1 MLKANDRHQWF
12 DGNAWVVPA
21 YHRRG
26 SFPTTQNLP
35 DSQFHCGGSAPG
47 WLASR
52 GGTDRRVY
60 LSFWAGAPQANA
72 GGCCTLHPATTVHE
86 GWAKAF
92 VMNAMVETS
101 APTTAPP
108 ATAAPTTLTTTTTHT
123 THTAFD
129 EVHRTLDRLLQVT
142 TDLGSTVAEMERRLT
157 VLEDHEVASSA
168 ARQAIAENRGQR
180 EAVAAAL
187 ATAPELV
194 GDSMAQPADS
204 VRIEHIASGDISIT
218 TGRDGRVTMDT
229 GMCGFIDTCELKNA
243 LISVLAA
250 VGHLQ

>member
-1 MLKANDRHQWF
+1 M
-12 DGNAWVVPA
+12 
-21 YHRRG
+21 
-26 SFPTTQNLP
+26 
-35 DSQFHCGGSAPG
+35 
-47 WLASR
+47 
-52 GGTDRRVY
+52 
-60 LSFWAGAPQANA
+60 
-72 GGCCTLHPATTVHE
+72 
-86 GWAKAF
+86 
-92 VMNAMVETS
+92 
-101 APTTAPP
+101 
-108 ATAAPTTLTTTTTHT
+108 
-123 THTAFD
+123 
-129 EVHRTLDRLLQVT
+129 
-142 TDLGSTVAEMERRLT
+142 AEMERRLT